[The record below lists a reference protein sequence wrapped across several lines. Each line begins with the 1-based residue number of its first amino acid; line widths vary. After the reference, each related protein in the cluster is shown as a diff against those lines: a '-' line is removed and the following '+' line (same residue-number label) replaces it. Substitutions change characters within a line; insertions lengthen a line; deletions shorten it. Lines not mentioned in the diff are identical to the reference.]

1 MPALTVRR
9 LLSLSLLAFAAC
21 TNVGVHVDT
30 VHEPGV
36 DFAALRTFD
45 LLPNSTTEQVAAI
58 DSPLLELVVAELQHK
73 GLTRSADKP
82 DLLVAV
88 HRTIEGTLNTRG
100 SGYEV
105 RSGRIARYQVQ
116 EGMLVVDLITTKDRQ
131 SVWRGTATGA
141 FKAEALPSE
150 RQAFMTGLLREM
162 FAGYPPKP

>member
-1 MPALTVRR
+1 MFASVRG
-9 LLSLSLLAFAAC
+9 LLSLSFLAFTAC

-45 LLPNSTTEQVAAI
+45 LLPNATTEQVAAV
-58 DSPLLELVVAELQHK
+58 DSPLLDLVVAELQRK
-73 GLTRSADKP
+73 GLTRTKDKP

-116 EGMLVVDLITTKDRQ
+116 EGMLVVDLITAADRL

-141 FKAEALPSE
+141 FKSEASPEE
-150 RQAFMTGLLREM
+150 RRTFLTELLRDM
-162 FAGYPPKP
+162 FAVYPPPR

>member
-1 MPALTVRR
+1 MSPIAARR
-9 LLSLSLLAFAAC
+9 LSCLSLLFFAAC
-21 TNVGVHVDT
+21 TNIGVAVDT

-45 LLPNSTTEQVAAI
+45 LLPTATTEQVAAVDGPLI
-58 DSPLLELVVAELQHK
+58 DLVAAELQRK
-73 GLTRSADKP
+73 GLTRSTEKP

-88 HRTIEGTLNTRG
+88 HRTITGTMNTRG

-116 EGMLVVDLITTKDRQ
+116 EGMLVVDLITATDRL

-141 FKAEALPSE
+141 FKSDALPEE
-150 RQAFMTGLLREM
+150 RRTFLTDLLRDM
-162 FAGYPPKP
+162 FKDYPPTR